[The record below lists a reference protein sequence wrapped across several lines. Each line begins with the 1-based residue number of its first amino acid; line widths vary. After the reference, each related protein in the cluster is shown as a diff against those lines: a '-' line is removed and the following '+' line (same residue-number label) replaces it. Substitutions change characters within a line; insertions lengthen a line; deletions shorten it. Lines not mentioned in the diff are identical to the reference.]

1 MNTSH
6 LTYCKKQLS
15 RLLLTFL
22 LFFSLFSISAPAA
35 FSSIQVQKTATE
47 CLRPEN
53 QHPSGGCIFYTEKRT
68 FANLPNWNIQIRTAG
83 LAALNTHNELYTI
96 RFNRLLDQFELLKS
110 GIAIACGATNPSA
123 YQKETADM

>member
-1 MNTSH
+1 M
-6 LTYCKKQLS
+6 
-15 RLLLTFL
+15 
-22 LFFSLFSISAPAA
+22 FFSLFSISAPAG

-53 QHPSGGCIFYTEKRT
+53 QHPSGLRVFYAEKRT
-68 FANLPNWNIQIRTAG
+68 FASLPNWNIQIRTAG
-83 LAALNTHNELYTI
+83 LAALHKHTQLYTI

-123 YQKETADM
+123 YQKEPADM